1 MAFSPPRLFLG
12 TSGFLVLVSLMSA
25 CTTVPFEAAPVSE
38 NPAVLALADT
48 ARNDVAAYRY
58 ARAAAGLERA
68 LRIEPRNA
76 RLWHELAQVR
86 AFQEQYQQ
94 AESLAQ
100 RSNRFAGDNR
110 QLRRANWKLI
120 AECRREMGD
129 AAGAQAAR
137 KKSGTFD

>member
-1 MAFSPPRLFLG
+1 MTLSLPRFFSSTTG
-12 TSGFLVLVSLMSA
+12 ILVLVSMMSA
-25 CTTVPFEAAPVSE
+25 CTTVPFETVPVSE

-48 ARNDVAAYRY
+48 ARKDVAAYQY
-58 ARAAAGLERA
+58 AKAAAGFERA

-110 QLRRANWKLI
+110 QLRRANWNLI

-129 AAGAQAAR
+129 TAGAQAAQE
-137 KKSGTFD
+137 KSGTFK

>member
-1 MAFSPPRLFLG
+1 MALSLSRHFLG
-12 TSGFLVLVSLMSA
+12 TSGILVLVLMMSA
-25 CTTVPFEAAPVSE
+25 CTTVPFGAAPVSE

-48 ARNDVAAYRY
+48 ARNDVAAYQY

-110 QLRRANWKLI
+110 QLLRANWNLI
-120 AECRREMGD
+120 AECRKEMGD
-129 AAGAQAAR
+129 AAGAQAAQD
-137 KKSGTFD
+137 KSMTFK